1 MKLVLKALFLVLF
14 LCGSGVAGPYDA
26 WTEPGV
32 EVTFTGTGLESG
44 HVLDMRVRNNG
55 KSPVTFQLPQLTV
68 LDSTSMTPVLVE
80 SKGGW
85 EIPPGVEISHAVM
98 GYSLEQAKPAPSRG
112 EKAIYVP
119 SEKPG
124 FAPAQIA
131 LKKSL
136 EFRRSPGFQATVLPA
151 EKHNTLVTQRL
162 IWTVYGTQNPKTPKA
177 LEQDLSTAFQRAGK
191 SVSEDAVQA
200 LTASIWQD
208 VARVYGTL
216 R

>member
-98 GYSLEQAKPAPSRG
+98 GYSLEQAKPAQVVSSPKGVFVQEEVVRPR
-112 EKAIYVP
+112 VP
-119 SEKPG
+119 SN
-124 FAPAQIA
+124 Q
-131 LKKSL
+131 LL
-136 EFRRSPGFQATVLPA
+136 
-151 EKHNTLVTQRL
+151 
-162 IWTVYGTQNPKTPKA
+162 
-177 LEQDLSTAFQRAGK
+177 
-191 SVSEDAVQA
+191 
-200 LTASIWQD
+200 D
-208 VARVYGTL
+208 V
-216 R
+216 